1 MAASAFSIDITLPA
15 FSATAADLGAPYER
29 VQLTVTVYIFAL
41 GIGQLFWG
49 SASDRFGRKRALAA
63 GLSIYLAGSLLSIM
77 APSIDWLLAGRLL
90 QGVGGAAAAVCSRAI
105 IRDLFSG
112 AELARNLALA
122 TAVFA
127 LGPIVAP
134 LIGAV
139 IAELTSWRFV
149 FVAMALLGLL
159 LLVLLIRMP
168 ETIPERSPDALD
180 PRVMLRRARRLMLHR
195 QSGYFL
201 ALTGIILSTMILI
214 LSGAP
219 RIYEAGFGVTGL
231 WFAFLFALHGLGI
244 IVGQIANRRLITL
257 IGTERSMILA
267 SVVLVV
273 ASGLMYAG
281 ALTGVLTAINL
292 SALLVLF
299 ATSYLIVYSNA
310 AALVLD
316 PHGDI
321 AGFAA
326 SFYGFV
332 GQIVSAII
340 VSGLV
345 YLAGE
350 SVEAWSGLL
359 LLICVVCFVA
369 ASVYLLLAKPG
380 RVLSRNR

>member
-15 FSATAADLGAPYER
+15 FSATAADLQTPYER
-29 VQLTVTVYIFAL
+29 VQLTVTIYIFAL

-49 SASDRFGRKRALAA
+49 SASDRWGRKPALLF
-63 GLSIYLAGSLLSIM
+63 GLSIYLAGSVLSIA
-77 APSIDWLLAGRLL
+77 APSIDWLLAGRLF
-90 QGVGGAAAAVCSRAI
+90 QGIGGAAAAVCSRAI

-112 AELARNLALA
+112 TELARNLALA

-134 LIGAV
+134 LVGAV
-139 IAELTSWRFV
+139 IAEFSHWRFV
-149 FVAMALLGLL
+149 FGAMAALGLL
-159 LLVLLIRMP
+159 LLLLLIRMP
-168 ETIPERSPDALD
+168 ETIGERSPDALD
-180 PRVMLRRARRLMLHR
+180 PRIMLRRAKRLMVHP

-201 ALTGIILSTMILI
+201 ALTGIIMSSIVLI
-214 LSGAP
+214 ISGAP
-219 RIYEAGFGVTGL
+219 RIFEASFGVTGFL
-231 WFAFLFALHGLGI
+231 FAFLFALHGLGI
-244 IVGQIANRRLITL
+244 VVGQMANRRMITA
-257 IGTERSMILA
+257 IGIERSMILA

-273 ASGLMYAG
+273 ATGSIYLCAV
-281 ALTGVLTAINL
+281 TGVLTAVLL
-292 SALLVLF
+292 SGLLILF

-332 GQIVSAII
+332 GQIVSALI

-350 SVEAWSGLL
+350 SIEAWSGLL
-359 LLICVVCFVA
+359 LLICVICLVA
-369 ASVYLLLAKPG
+369 SSAYML
-380 RVLSRNR
+380 LSRSWRAAAGD